1 MYRRDMDSEQVRKL
15 VEAAPTFYG
24 NVHYGF
30 QCGPGWFSILEKLGR
45 AAEPTGVKAHTV
57 KEKFGGLRVYTDR
70 SDSAIVA
77 AVREAEKESLRTCE
91 QCGQSGKH
99 RVSRGWEYVSCAAHT
114 RT

>member
-1 MYRRDMDSEQVRKL
+1 MDSDRISKL
-15 VEAAPTFYG
+15 LEAAPNFYG
-24 NVHYGF
+24 SVHYGF

-70 SDSAIVA
+70 SNPVMEA

-91 QCGQSGKH
+91 QCGQPGKH
-99 RVSRGWEYVSCAAHT
+99 GVSRGWEYVSCAKHT